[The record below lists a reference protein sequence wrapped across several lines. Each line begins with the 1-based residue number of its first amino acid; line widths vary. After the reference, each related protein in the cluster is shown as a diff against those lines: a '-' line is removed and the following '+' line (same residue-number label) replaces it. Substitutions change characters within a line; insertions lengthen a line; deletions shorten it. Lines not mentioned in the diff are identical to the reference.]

1 MNSNFKNN
9 QTNNKPK
16 PFCKVCADAGKNDTA
31 HFVRSSPDPKSQVLC
46 PTLLAL
52 ECRYCS
58 QTGHTVKYC
67 ALLKKNNKDNEREQ
81 RRVFNTTPAPI
92 TTTTTQ
98 KNNNK
103 FALLDDDDEEI
114 NHMDA
119 QLNHTDAQL
128 NHADTQLNHNTATNS
143 WANIA
148 SKQPIIKQTI
158 TTTQIQ
164 QIQQIQQQQ
173 IQLDAIDYGEIL
185 YAKIAPYHYG
195 QAGMIVAML
204 LELQTSYLDTLI
216 VDPTELALRVAD
228 SVDVLNAS
236 VTHKQIQVA
245 YYNDADW

>member
-16 PFCKVCADAGKNDTA
+16 PFCKVCADAGKTDTA

-52 ECRYCS
+52 ECRYCA

-67 ALLKKNNKDNEREQ
+67 ALLKKNNKDKEREQ

-114 NHMDA
+114 NH
-119 QLNHTDAQL
+119 TDAQL
-128 NHADTQLNHNTATNS
+128 NQTDLELNRTDLELNHNTATNS

-158 TTTQIQ
+158 AATQIQ
-164 QIQQIQQQQ
+164 QIQQIQQP
-173 IQLDAIDYGEIL
+173 DYIDYGEIL

-216 VDPTELALRVAD
+216 IDSEELALRVAD
-228 SVDVLNAS
+228 SLDVLNAS
-236 VTHKQIQVA
+236 VTHKQIQVS
-245 YYNDADW
+245 YNNDADW

>member
-16 PFCKVCADAGKNDTA
+16 PFCKVCADAGKTDTA

-67 ALLKKNNKDNEREQ
+67 ALLKKNNKDKEREH
-81 RRVFNTTPAPI
+81 RRVFNTTPAP

-103 FALLDDDDEEI
+103 FALLDDDDEEEI
-114 NHMDA
+114 NHTY
-119 QLNHTDAQL
+119 LEINHTYL
-128 NHADTQLNHNTATNS
+128 EINHNS

-148 SKQPIIKQTI
+148 SKQTIIKHNIATPII
-158 TTTQIQ
+158 
-164 QIQQIQQQQ
+164 IQQQQ
-173 IQLDAIDYGEIL
+173 IQQQDTIDYGEIL
-185 YAKIAPYHYG
+185 YARIAPYHYG

>member
-16 PFCKVCADAGKNDTA
+16 PFCKVCADAGKTDTA

-52 ECRYCS
+52 ECRYCA

-67 ALLKKNNKDNEREQ
+67 ALLKKNNKDKEREQ

-114 NHMDA
+114 NHTDLE
-119 QLNHTDAQL
+119 LNHTDA
-128 NHADTQLNHNTATNS
+128 QLNHNTATNS

-158 TTTQIQ
+158 AATQIQ
-164 QIQQIQQQQ
+164 QIQ
-173 IQLDAIDYGEIL
+173 LPVDTIDYGEIL

-216 VDPTELALRVAD
+216 VDSHELALRVAD
-228 SVDVLNAS
+228 AVDVLNAS
-236 VTHKQIQVA
+236 VTHKQIQVS
-245 YYNDADW
+245 YNDDADW

>member
-16 PFCKVCADAGKNDTA
+16 PFCKVCFDAGKTDTA

-52 ECRYCS
+52 ECRYCA

-67 ALLKKNNKDNEREQ
+67 ALLKKNNKDKEREQ
-81 RRVFNTTPAPI
+81 RRVFNTTPAP
-92 TTTTTQ
+92 TATTTTQ

-103 FALLDDDDEEI
+103 FALLDGDDEEE
-114 NHMDA
+114 
-119 QLNHTDAQL
+119 LNHTDL
-128 NHADTQLNHNTATNS
+128 EINHTDALINHNSATNS

-148 SKQPIIKQTI
+148 SKQPLPRLTIAPTI

-164 QIQQIQQQQ
+164 QIQ
-173 IQLDAIDYGEIL
+173 LDNIDYGEEL
-185 YAKIAPYHYG
+185 YARIAPYHYG

-204 LELQTSYLDTLI
+204 LELQTSYLDTLLL
-216 VDPTELALRVAD
+216 DPQELALRVAD
-228 SVDVLNAS
+228 SIDVLNAS
-236 VTHKQIQVA
+236 VTRAQIQVS
-245 YYNDADW
+245 YNNDADW

>member
-16 PFCKVCADAGKNDTA
+16 PFCKVCADAGKTDTA

-52 ECRYCS
+52 ECRYCA

-67 ALLKKNNKDNEREQ
+67 ALLKKNNKDKEREQ
-81 RRVFNTTPAPI
+81 RRVFNTTPPPI

-114 NHMDA
+114 NHTDT
-119 QLNHTDAQL
+119 QLNHT
-128 NHADTQLNHNTATNS
+128 DTQLNHNTATNS

-148 SKQPIIKQTI
+148 SKQPIPRQTI
-158 TTTQIQ
+158 AATQI
-164 QIQQIQQQQ
+164 QIQQIQQQ
-173 IQLDAIDYGEIL
+173 IQVDNIDYGEIL

-216 VDPTELALRVAD
+216 IDSQELALRVAD
-228 SVDVLNAS
+228 AVDVLNAS
-236 VTHKQIQVA
+236 VTHKQIQLS
-245 YYNDADW
+245 YNDDADW

>member
-52 ECRYCS
+52 ECRYCA

-67 ALLKKNNKDNEREQ
+67 ALLKKNNKDKEREQ
-81 RRVFNTTPAPI
+81 RRVFNTTI
-92 TTTTTQ
+92 TATPTTTTQ

-114 NHMDA
+114 NHADAQLNHADA
-119 QLNHTDAQL
+119 QLNHTDA
-128 NHADTQLNHNTATNS
+128 QLNHNTATNS

-148 SKQPIIKQTI
+148 SKQPIPRQTI
-158 TTTQIQ
+158 AATQIQ
-164 QIQQIQQQQ
+164 QIQIQQQ
-173 IQLDAIDYGEIL
+173 IQQDAIDYGEIL

-216 VDPTELALRVAD
+216 IDSHELALRVAD
-228 SVDVLNAS
+228 AVDVLNAS
-236 VTHKQIQVA
+236 VTHKQIQVS
-245 YYNDADW
+245 YNNDADW

>member
-9 QTNNKPK
+9 QNNNKPK
-16 PFCKVCADAGKNDTA
+16 PFCKVCFDAGKNDTA

-52 ECRYCS
+52 ECRYCA

-67 ALLKKNNKDNEREQ
+67 ALLKKNNKDKEREH
-81 RRVFNTTPAPI
+81 RRVFNTTITATP

-103 FALLDDDDEEI
+103 FALLDHDDDDEI
-114 NHMDA
+114 
-119 QLNHTDAQL
+119 NHTDLEIKHTTDAQI
-128 NHADTQLNHNTATNS
+128 NHNIATNS

-158 TTTQIQ
+158 AATQIQ
-164 QIQQIQQQQ
+164 QQIQIQQP
-173 IQLDAIDYGEIL
+173 DTVDYGEIL

-204 LELQTSYLDTLI
+204 LELQTSYLDTLL
-216 VDPTELALRVAD
+216 VDSKELALRVAD

-236 VTHKQIQVA
+236 VTHKQIQVS
-245 YYNDADW
+245 YNNDADW

>member
-16 PFCKVCADAGKNDTA
+16 PFCKVCADAGKTDTA

-52 ECRYCS
+52 ECRYCA

-67 ALLKKNNKDNEREQ
+67 ALLKKNNKDKEREQ

-92 TTTTTQ
+92 TTTTQ

-103 FALLDDDDEEI
+103 FALLDDDDEEEL
-114 NHMDA
+114 NHTDLE
-119 QLNHTDAQL
+119 LNHTDAL
-128 NHADTQLNHNTATNS
+128 IHNNSATNS

-148 SKQPIIKQTI
+148 SKQPLHRQTIAPTI

-164 QIQQIQQQQ
+164 QIYHQQ
-173 IQLDAIDYGEIL
+173 DTVDYGEEL
-185 YAKIAPYHYG
+185 YARIAPYHYG

-204 LELQTSYLDTLI
+204 LELQTSYLDTLLI
-216 VDPTELALRVAD
+216 DSHELALRVAK
-228 SVDVLNAS
+228 LG
-236 VTHKQIQVA
+236 
-245 YYNDADW
+245 

>member
-16 PFCKVCADAGKNDTA
+16 PFCKVCADAGKTDTA

-52 ECRYCS
+52 ECRYCA

-67 ALLKKNNKDNEREQ
+67 ALLKKNNKDKEREQ

-114 NHMDA
+114 NHTDA
-119 QLNHTDAQL
+119 QLNHTDA
-128 NHADTQLNHNTATNS
+128 QLNHNTATNS

-148 SKQPIIKQTI
+148 SKQPIIKHNI
-158 TTTQIQ
+158 ATTTQIQ
-164 QIQQIQQQQ
+164 QQIQQQQ
-173 IQLDAIDYGEIL
+173 ILQDNIDYGEIL

-216 VDPTELALRVAD
+216 IDSEELALRVAD
-228 SVDVLNAS
+228 SLDVLNAS

-245 YYNDADW
+245 YNDDADW

>member
-16 PFCKVCADAGKNDTA
+16 PFCKVCADAGKTDTA

-81 RRVFNTTPAPI
+81 RRVFNTTPATI

-114 NHMDA
+114 NHMD
-119 QLNHTDAQL
+119 TQL

-164 QIQQIQQQQ
+164 QIQQQQ

-185 YAKIAPYHYG
+185 YTKIAPYHYG

>member
-52 ECRYCS
+52 ECRYCA

-67 ALLKKNNKDNEREQ
+67 ALLKKNNKDKEREQ
-81 RRVFNTTPAPI
+81 RRVFNTTI
-92 TTTTTQ
+92 TATPTSTTTQ

-103 FALLDDDDEEI
+103 FALLDDDDDEQI
-114 NHMDA
+114 
-119 QLNHTDAQL
+119 NHTDAQINHTETQL
-128 NHADTQLNHNTATNS
+128 NHADAQINHNSATNS

-148 SKQPIIKQTI
+148 SKQPLPRQTI
-158 TTTQIQ
+158 ATTQIQ
-164 QIQQIQQQQ
+164 QQIQIQQP
-173 IQLDAIDYGEIL
+173 DYIDYGEIL

-204 LELQTSYLDTLI
+204 LELQTSYLDTLLL
-216 VDPTELALRVAD
+216 DDDELALRVAD

-236 VTHKQIQVA
+236 VTHKQIQVS
-245 YYNDADW
+245 YNNDADW

>member
-16 PFCKVCADAGKNDTA
+16 PFCKVCADAGKTDTA

-52 ECRYCS
+52 ECRYCA

-67 ALLKKNNKDNEREQ
+67 ALLKKNNKDKEREQ
-81 RRVFNTTPAPI
+81 RRVFNTTPPPI

-114 NHMDA
+114 NH
-119 QLNHTDAQL
+119 TDAQI
-128 NHADTQLNHNTATNS
+128 NRTDAQINHNTATNS

-148 SKQPIIKQTI
+148 YKQPIIKQTI
-158 TTTQIQ
+158 AAT
-164 QIQQIQQQQ
+164 QIQQQQ
-173 IQLDAIDYGEIL
+173 LIQQQIQPDYIDYGEIL

-195 QAGMIVAML
+195 QAGMIVSML

-216 VDPTELALRVAD
+216 IDSEELALRVAD
-228 SVDVLNAS
+228 SLDVLNAS
-236 VTHKQIQVA
+236 VTHKQIQVS
-245 YYNDADW
+245 YNNDADW

>member
-16 PFCKVCADAGKNDTA
+16 PFCKVCADAGKTDTA

-67 ALLKKNNKDNEREQ
+67 ALLKKNNKDKEREQ

-92 TTTTTQ
+92 TTTTQ

-114 NHMDA
+114 NHTD
-119 QLNHTDAQL
+119 LEINHTDAQI
-128 NHADTQLNHNTATNS
+128 NHNTATNS

-158 TTTQIQ
+158 AAT
-164 QIQQIQQQQ
+164 QIQQQQ
-173 IQLDAIDYGEIL
+173 QQIQPDYIDYGEIL

-216 VDPTELALRVAD
+216 VDSQELALRVAD
-228 SVDVLNAS
+228 AVDVLNAS
-236 VTHKQIQVA
+236 VTHKQIQVS
-245 YYNDADW
+245 YNDDADW

>member
-16 PFCKVCADAGKNDTA
+16 PFCKVCADAGKTDTA

-52 ECRYCS
+52 ECRYCA

-67 ALLKKNNKDNEREQ
+67 ALLKKNNKDKEREQ

-92 TTTTTQ
+92 TTTTQ

-114 NHMDA
+114 NHTDLE
-119 QLNHTDAQL
+119 LNHT
-128 NHADTQLNHNTATNS
+128 DTQLNHNTATNS

-148 SKQPIIKQTI
+148 SKQPIPRQTI
-158 TTTQIQ
+158 AATQI

-173 IQLDAIDYGEIL
+173 IQQQQIQPDNIDYGEIL

-216 VDPTELALRVAD
+216 IDSQELALRVAD
-228 SVDVLNAS
+228 AVDVLNAS
-236 VTHKQIQVA
+236 VTHKQIQVS
-245 YYNDADW
+245 YNDDADW

>member
-9 QTNNKPK
+9 TNNNKPK
-16 PFCKVCADAGKNDTA
+16 PFCKVCADAGKTDTA

-67 ALLKKNNKDNEREQ
+67 ALLKKNNKDKEREQ
-81 RRVFNTTPAPI
+81 RRVFNTTPSP
-92 TTTTTQ
+92 TPTPTTQ

-103 FALLDDDDEEI
+103 FALLDDDEEE
-114 NHMDA
+114 
-119 QLNHTDAQL
+119 QLNHTDLEL
-128 NHADTQLNHNTATNS
+128 NYTDTQINHNITTNS

-148 SKQPIIKQTI
+148 SKQPLPRQTI
-158 TTTQIQ
+158 ATTQIQ
-164 QIQQIQQQQ
+164 QQQQIQQTDY
-173 IQLDAIDYGEIL
+173 IDYIDYGEIL

-216 VDPTELALRVAD
+216 IDSDELALRVAD
-228 SVDVLNAS
+228 SVDVLNSS
-236 VTHKQIQVA
+236 VTHKQIQTS

>member
-1 MNSNFKNN
+1 
-9 QTNNKPK
+9 
-16 PFCKVCADAGKNDTA
+16 
-31 HFVRSSPDPKSQVLC
+31 
-46 PTLLAL
+46 LLAL

-67 ALLKKNNKDNEREQ
+67 ALLKKNNKDKEREQ

-92 TTTTTQ
+92 TTTTQ

-114 NHMDA
+114 NHTDT
-119 QLNHTDAQL
+119 QLNHT
-128 NHADTQLNHNTATNS
+128 DTQLNHNTATNS

-148 SKQPIIKQTI
+148 SKQPIIKHTI

-216 VDPTELALRVAD
+216 IDSQELALRVAD
-228 SVDVLNAS
+228 AVDVLNAS

>member
-16 PFCKVCADAGKNDTA
+16 PFCKVCADAGKTDTA

-67 ALLKKNNKDNEREQ
+67 ALLKKNNKDKEREH
-81 RRVFNTTPAPI
+81 RRVFNTTPAP

-114 NHMDA
+114 NHTY
-119 QLNHTDAQL
+119 LEINH
-128 NHADTQLNHNTATNS
+128 NS

-148 SKQPIIKQTI
+148 SKQTIIKHNIATPII
-158 TTTQIQ
+158 
-164 QIQQIQQQQ
+164 IQQQQ
-173 IQLDAIDYGEIL
+173 IQQQDTIDYGEIL
-185 YAKIAPYHYG
+185 YARIAPYHYG

>member
-16 PFCKVCADAGKNDTA
+16 PFCKVCADAGKTDTA

-67 ALLKKNNKDNEREQ
+67 ALLKKNNKDKEREH
-81 RRVFNTTPAPI
+81 RRVFNTTPAP

-114 NHMDA
+114 NH
-119 QLNHTDAQL
+119 
-128 NHADTQLNHNTATNS
+128 NS

-148 SKQPIIKQTI
+148 SKQTIIKHNIATPII
-158 TTTQIQ
+158 
-164 QIQQIQQQQ
+164 IQQQQ
-173 IQLDAIDYGEIL
+173 IQQQDTIDYGEIL
-185 YAKIAPYHYG
+185 YARIAPYHYG

>member
-16 PFCKVCADAGKNDTA
+16 PFCKVCFDAGKNDTA

-52 ECRYCS
+52 ECRYCA

-67 ALLKKNNKDNEREQ
+67 ALLKKNNKDKEREQ
-81 RRVFNTTPAPI
+81 RRVFNTTITATPA
-92 TTTTTQ
+92 TTIQ

-103 FALLDDDDEEI
+103 FALLDDDDEEEI

-119 QLNHTDAQL
+119 QLNHMDAQL
-128 NHADTQLNHNTATNS
+128 NHTTDAIIHSNINTNS

-148 SKQPIIKQTI
+148 SKQPIIKHNI
-158 TTTQIQ
+158 ATTTQIQ
-164 QIQQIQQQQ
+164 QIHD
-173 IQLDAIDYGEIL
+173 QLPVDTIDYGELL
-185 YAKIAPYHYG
+185 YARIAPYHYG

-204 LELQTSYLDTLI
+204 LELQTSYLDTLL
-216 VDPTELALRVAD
+216 VDPKELALRVAD

-236 VTHKQIQVA
+236 VTRAQIQVS
-245 YYNDADW
+245 YNNDAEW